1 MRILVLMIIPFFL
14 HAKKK
19 ERYYQDLFARNHG
32 GHVEVLMQDGSR
44 CDIIT
49 RTHAI
54 EVDFASKWAE
64 AIGQSLN
71 YARQTKKR
79 AGILLII
86 HKERDQKKIN
96 RLLNTIRSY
105 KLPIEIFLTEY

>member
-1 MRILVLMIIPFFL
+1 MRILALMVIPFFL
-14 HAKKK
+14 QAKKN
-19 ERYYQDLFARNHG
+19 ERYYQDLFARKHG

-49 RTHAI
+49 QTHAI

-86 HKERDQKKIN
+86 NKERDQKKIT
-96 RLLNTIRSY
+96 RLINTIRSF
-105 KLPIEIFLTEY
+105 KLPIQIFLTEY

>member
-32 GHVEVLMQDGSR
+32 GHVEVLMQDGTR

-49 RTHAI
+49 KTHAI
-54 EVDFASKWAE
+54 EVDFANKWAE

-71 YARQTKKR
+71 YARQTNKK
-79 AGILLII
+79 AGILLLI
-86 HKERDQKKIN
+86 KSGGDQKNISQ
-96 RLLNTIRSY
+96 LVNTIQEY
-105 KLPIEIFLTEY
+105 ELPIEIFYLKY

>member
-71 YARQTKKR
+71 YARQTKK
-79 AGILLII
+79 
-86 HKERDQKKIN
+86 K
-96 RLLNTIRSY
+96 
-105 KLPIEIFLTEY
+105 